1 MAKTTSLDFD
11 DARKYAL
18 NLFKYYENET
28 DTRLINSNRMFAL
41 ALLIGLDTGARI
53 TDILNMKFSDVYEM
67 EDYYNV
73 WKIKYKVHKS
83 SKDTEWIISTKTQGK
98 ITETQEWLKKKFYSK
113 TVAPDLIFINP
124 ETGKSYTREW
134 ARKRVIRAN
143 KLQPMKRGNGAL
155 GFHSVR
161 KTAANELYKRCKDLR
176 VVKDQLMHS
185 KLTTT
190 NLYLGLDK
198 KTSMEKAMR
207 AMGYVS

>member
-1 MAKTTSLDFD
+1 MAKTTALNFE
-11 DARKYAL
+11 DAQKYAL
-18 NLFKYYENET
+18 NLFKHYENET

-83 SKDTEWIISTKTQGK
+83 SKDTEWIISTETQGK
-98 ITETQEWLKKKFYSK
+98 ITETQEWLKKKFYSN
-113 TVAPDLIFINP
+113 TVAPNLIFINP

-161 KTAANELYKRCKDLR
+161 KTAANKLYERCKDLR

-198 KTSMEKAMR
+198 QTSMQKAMK
-207 AMGYVS
+207 AMGYIS